1 VSVMKLSELIG
12 KKIVNVY
19 DGGIL
24 GTVGDSDLVIDPFSG
39 EIESIILPNKSSI
52 FNLWFQKQQ
61 LVIPWESVKKVGSEV
76 IVVDLDESHGRMW

>member
-1 VSVMKLSELIG
+1 MKLSELIG

-39 EIESIILPNKSSI
+39 DIESIILPNKSSV

-61 LVIPWESVKKVGSEV
+61 LIIPWASIKKVGSEV
-76 IVVDLDESHGRMW
+76 IVVDIDESHSKMW